1 MILGK
6 IIGNKIIRIKETV
19 STNSLAKE
27 LALKG
32 ENEGTVILAEKQ
44 TGGRGRLGR
53 SFFSPDGKGIYM
65 SVILKPEHP
74 LLITSFASVAVL
86 RAIKKICD
94 ADVKIK
100 WVNDLYLNGKKIC
113 GILTEGVYQGDSLK
127 YAVLGIGINV
137 KRADFPDEIAD
148 IATSIENETGVEI
161 SVEEL
166 ENQLIN
172 ELDTLYKTYTDG
184 EFLDESRSAS
194 NVIGRD
200 IKVIKG
206 DDSFIAKAVGIDEK
220 GGLVI
225 EKDGERSVLYSGEI
239 SIRLA

>member
-1 MILGK
+1 MILCK

-32 ENEGTVILAEKQ
+32 ENEGTVIFAERQ

-65 SVILKPEHP
+65 SVILKPENP

-113 GILTEGVYQGDSLK
+113 GILTEGVYQGEDLK

-137 KRADFPDEIAD
+137 KQAEFPDEIAD
-148 IATSIENETGVEI
+148 IATSIENETGIEI
-161 SVEEL
+161 SVKEL
-166 ENQLIN
+166 ENQLVN
-172 ELDTLYKTYTDG
+172 ELDNLYKTYTDG
-184 EFLDESRSAS
+184 KFLEESRNAS
-194 NVIGRD
+194 NVIGKE
-200 IKVIKG
+200 IKVING
-206 DDSFIAKAVGIDEK
+206 NDNFFAKAVGIDEK

-225 EKDGERSVLYSGEI
+225 EIARERSVLYSGEI
-239 SIRLA
+239 SIRFA

>member
-137 KRADFPDEIAD
+137 KCADFPDEIAD

-172 ELDTLYKTYTDG
+172 EIEALYKTYTDG

-239 SIRLA
+239 SIRL

>member
-1 MILGK
+1 MCK

-32 ENEGTVILAEKQ
+32 ENEGTVIFAERQ

-65 SVILKPEHP
+65 SVILKPENP

-113 GILTEGVYQGDSLK
+113 GILTEGVYQGEDLK

-137 KRADFPDEIAD
+137 KQAEFPDEIAD
-148 IATSIENETGVEI
+148 IATSIENETGIEI
-161 SVEEL
+161 SVKEL
-166 ENQLIN
+166 ENQLVN
-172 ELDTLYKTYTDG
+172 ELDNLYKTYTDG
-184 EFLDESRSAS
+184 KFLEESRNAS
-194 NVIGRD
+194 NVIGKE
-200 IKVIKG
+200 IKVING
-206 DDSFIAKAVGIDEK
+206 NDNFFAKAVGIDEK

-225 EKDGERSVLYSGEI
+225 EIARERSVLYSGEI
-239 SIRLA
+239 SIRFA

>member
-1 MILGK
+1 MCQ
-6 IIGNKIIRIKETV
+6 IIGNKIIRVKETV

-27 LALKG
+27 LSLKG
-32 ENEGTVILAEKQ
+32 EKEGAVIFADRQ
-44 TGGRGRLGR
+44 TGGRGRMGR

-65 SVILKPEHP
+65 SVILKPENP
-74 LLITSFASVAVL
+74 LLVTSFASVAVL

-113 GILTEGVYQGDSLK
+113 GILTEGVYQGETLK

-148 IATSIENETGVEI
+148 IATSIENETEKEI

-166 ENQLIN
+166 KNQLIK
-172 ELDTLYKTYTDG
+172 ELDNLYKTYTDG
-184 EFLDESRSAS
+184 EFLEESRIAS
-194 NVIGRD
+194 NVIGRE
-200 IKVIKG
+200 IRIIKG
-206 DDSFIAKAVGIDEK
+206 NEQFSAKAVGIDEK

-225 EKDGERSVLYSGEI
+225 NRNGEKSVIYSGEI
-239 SIRLA
+239 SIRFA